1 MALNLNLHS
10 PTLESEWE
18 SQEKSGKIVF
28 KVCVDYSW
36 GVAGLSTDITR
47 VTELFC
53 IDHSVQEIYR

>member
-10 PTLESEWE
+10 PTLEWE
-18 SQEKSGKIVF
+18 SQEKSGRLVF
-28 KVCVDYSW
+28 KMCVDYSW

-53 IDHSVQEIYR
+53 IDHFVQEIYTG